1 MDIPLKNK
9 VFKNKEFRH
18 FRTKMFVWTVV
29 LMLGAI
35 VGTSIF
41 YSLVIYRK
49 FANGVVYLFQ
59 HVLRMDYDAA
69 LELYRRTF
77 RDHWS
82 MLVLLFIAAVFF
94 LIFRIYLNWFTKYF
108 DEVNAGMDSLL
119 KENGE
124 DVSLSPE
131 LLPLERKMNTVKHTV
146 EKQKQDILEAE
157 QRKNDLI
164 MYLAHDLKTPLASA
178 IGYLNLLR
186 DEGQISEE
194 LRERYLSI
202 ALDKAERLE
211 DLINEFFEI
220 ARFNLSD
227 ITLQYSGINLTRLL
241 EQLVYEFKPILGA
254 KNLNCRLDIAEDRM
268 LRCDA
273 DKIQRVFDNL
283 LRNAVNYSFE
293 DTEIEITVEEES
305 GSFVIRFANHG
316 DTVPQDKLE
325 RIFEQFYRLD
335 AARSTGSGGAGLG
348 LAIARQ
354 ITALHGGTITAA
366 SENELTVFTVTLP
379 VA

>member
-1 MDIPLKNK
+1 MGIPLKSK
-9 VFKNKEFRH
+9 LFKNKEFNH
-18 FRTKMFVWTVV
+18 FRTKMFVRTVV
-29 LMLGAI
+29 LMLGAV

-59 HVLRMDYDAA
+59 HILRMDYDAA

-77 RDHWS
+77 RNHWS
-82 MLVLLFIAAVFF
+82 EIILLFTMAVFF
-94 LIFRIYLNWFTKYF
+94 LIFRIYLNWFTRYF
-108 DEVNAGMDSLL
+108 DEINTGMNSLL

-146 EKQKQDILEAE
+146 EKQKQDILESE

-202 ALDKAERLE
+202 ALDKTERLE

-227 ITLQYSGINLTRLL
+227 ITLQYSRINLTRLL

-254 KNLNCRLDIAEDRM
+254 KNLNCRLHIAEDRM

-293 DTEIEITVEEES
+293 DTEIEITVEEQN

-335 AARSTGSGGAGLG
+335 AARGTGSGGAGLG

-354 ITALHGGTITAA
+354 ITALHGGTITAT
-366 SENELTVFTVTLP
+366 SENELTIFTVTLP
-379 VA
+379 AA